1 MLKMVITKVV
11 IRYFAQAVHSLSSW
25 ADATFSF
32 ATANVGYLSSG
43 SSWLQPHLP
52 HSISR
57 YETGASVPSIK
68 TLVRIAR
75 VLEKSTG
82 HFLDE

>member
-1 MLKMVITKVV
+1 
-11 IRYFAQAVHSLSSW
+11 LSSW
-25 ADATFSF
+25 ADGTFSS
-32 ATANVGYLSSG
+32 ATGNVGYFSG
-43 SSWLQPHLP
+43 GSNWLQPGPP